1 MLSPARPTASPD
13 RFACRWSSPSNI
25 AIVKYWGKRPG
36 QLPANASLSFTLDA
50 CRTDTVLEIRPRC
63 ADGQR
68 KGGYEL
74 SVLLDGVP
82 APAFEPKILQ
92 FFDRIAP
99 YAPYLEQYAFR
110 LRTSNTFPHSSGIA
124 SSASGMSALAA
135 CLTDFESCSGAQ
147 PYPEAEFRRRA
158 SFYARLGS
166 GSAARSIYGGAVLWG
181 RCDRVASSSDLYAVA
196 LPREEVHPVFRD
208 FCDTVLLIEQ
218 GAKSVSSSAGHAL
231 MDGHP
236 YAPVRFGQAQQ
247 RVERLLDILRA
258 GDVEAFGRLAES
270 EALTLHAMMMT
281 ADPAYILFRA
291 GTVAV
296 VEKVMQAR
304 RETGLPLYF
313 TLDAGANVH
322 LLYPACAQAAVRGF
336 IQDELSGLCGGR
348 MIHDRVGAG
357 ARKESL

>member
-1 MLSPARPTASPD
+1 MLSPARPIPSAE

-25 AIVKYWGKRPG
+25 AIVKYWGKREG

-50 CRTDTVLEIRPRC
+50 CRTDTVLEIRPRPQDSAPQGKYC
-63 ADGQR
+63 
-68 KGGYEL
+68 L
-74 SVLLDGVP
+74 SVFLDGMP

-99 YAPYLEQYAFR
+99 YAPYLEKYAFH

-135 CLTDFESCSGAQ
+135 CLTDFESSCGAA
-147 PYPEAEFRRRA
+147 PYSEAEFRRRA

-181 RCDRVASSSDLYAVA
+181 RCDGIADSSDLYALA
-196 LPREEVHPVFRD
+196 LPEREVHPVFRD

-218 GAKSVSSSAGHAL
+218 GVKSVSSSAGHAL
-231 MDGHP
+231 MNGHP
-236 YAPVRFGQAQQ
+236 YAPARFAQAQR
-247 RVERLLDILRA
+247 RVERLLGILRA
-258 GDVEAFGRLAES
+258 GDVEAFGTLAES

-281 ADPAYILFRA
+281 ARPAYILFRA
-291 GTVAV
+291 RTVAT
-296 VEKVMQAR
+296 VEKVMQVR
-304 RETGLPLYF
+304 RETGLPVYF

-322 LLYPACAQAAVRGF
+322 LLYPACARTAVRDF
-336 IQDELSGLCGGR
+336 IDRELFPLCGGR
-348 MIHDRVGAG
+348 MIHDGVGAG